1 MPDKLEQYLPF
12 VDAETRAQ
20 LFGSLY
26 VVAAEPRGSPLR
38 EGVIMGAWCSFCL
51 GFVEAF

>member
-1 MPDKLEQYLPF
+1 MPAKLEQYLPF

-38 EGVIMGAWCSFCL
+38 EGVILGAWIL
-51 GFVEAF
+51 R